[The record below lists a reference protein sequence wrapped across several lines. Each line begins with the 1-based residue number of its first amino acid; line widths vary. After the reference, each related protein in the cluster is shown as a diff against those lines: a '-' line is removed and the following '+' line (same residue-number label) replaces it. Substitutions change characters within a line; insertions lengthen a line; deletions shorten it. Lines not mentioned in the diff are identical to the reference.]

1 MILRVTIF
9 VSMLSFALIAID
21 WPQWRGPQRDGH
33 SAEKGLLKSWPE
45 SGPRLVWKAQGLGEG
60 YSSFAVANGRL
71 YTQGQRGGS
80 EYLMA
85 FDIATGNK
93 VWETPNGPNYQDR
106 RGNGPRGAPTV
117 EGTRVYAVSA
127 NGSLLVAEAAT
138 GRRVWSVSFLS
149 EYGGSVPR
157 WGYSESPLI
166 DGDRLIVQPGGKGS
180 SVVALNKNDGRL
192 IWKSQSDGAAYS
204 SALAVGAG
212 KSRTIL
218 HLTHDG
224 AVGLRADNG
233 ELLWRYTKVA
243 NRTANVA
250 TPIYRDG
257 FAFFSTDY
265 GTGAALLKLDAAG
278 ANANEVYFTRD
289 MRNHYSSSVLVGDYL
304 YGFSSAILTA
314 MKFQTG
320 EVAWRDRSV
329 GKGSVIYADGHL
341 YCQGEDGVIALVEA
355 SPEAYKEKSR
365 FTLGRG
371 GYPLWTLPVIS
382 NGRLYVR
389 DQDTLYNFQVGTK

>member
-1 MILRVTIF
+1 MKFR
-9 VSMLSFALIAID
+9 FALATLLATCVSFAID
-21 WPQWRGPQRDGH
+21 WPQWRGPGRDGH
-33 SAEKGLLKSWPE
+33 SAETGLLKSWPAG
-45 SGPRLVWKAQGLGEG
+45 GPKLVWKAQGLGEG
-60 YSSFAVANGRL
+60 YSSLAVANGRL

-85 FDIATGNK
+85 LDAATGKK
-93 VWETPNGPNYQDR
+93 VWEIENGAGYQDR

-117 EGTRVYAVSA
+117 DGQRVYAVSA
-127 NGSLLVAEAAT
+127 RGMLIAADAAL
-138 GRRVWSVSFLS
+138 GRKAWSKDFVSEF
-149 EYGGSVPR
+149 GGGIPR

-166 DGDRLIVQPGGKGS
+166 DGDRLIVQPGGRGA
-180 SVVALNKNDGRL
+180 SVVALNKNDGKL

-204 SALAVGAG
+204 SAIAFGSG
-212 KSRTIL
+212 NTRTIL
-218 HLTHDG
+218 HLTEDG
-224 AVGLRADNG
+224 AVGLRASNG

-250 TPIYRDG
+250 TPIFQG
-257 FAFFSTDY
+257 GLAFFSTDY
-265 GTGAALLKLDAAG
+265 GTGAALLKLDNAG
-278 ANANEVYFTRD
+278 ANATEVYFTRD
-289 MRNHYSSSVLVGDYL
+289 MRNHYSSSVLVGDHL

-341 YCQGEDGVIALVEA
+341 YCQGEEGVIALAEA
-355 SPEAYKEKSR
+355 APQAYKEKSR

-371 GYPLWTLPVIS
+371 SYPLWTLPVIS
-382 NGRLYVR
+382 GGRLYIR
-389 DQDTLYNFQVGTK
+389 DQDTLYSFHISER